1 MADNEKKVE
10 EAETVETETV
20 AKEAPAE
27 AASQPKAETADA
39 GEGAEEAPAQA
50 TSAPKAEKK
59 AVKAEKSEKAEKP
72 QKVSKPENYTPRLK
86 SDYDD
91 RIVPAMIERFGYKN
105 RLQVPRLDKIV
116 INMGVGEATQDKK
129 KVETAAAEMERI
141 AGQKPVITKAKKSI
155 AQFKLR
161 EGMPIGVKVT
171 LRRDRMFEF
180 LDRLVT
186 IALPRVRDFR
196 GLNPK
201 SFDGRGNYAL
211 GLKEQIIFPEIN
223 YDQIDKVRGMDVI
236 VTTTAKTDD
245 EARELLRL
253 FNFPF
258 PVEEQR
264 QAA

>member
-1 MADNEKKVE
+1 M
-10 EAETVETETV
+10 
-20 AKEAPAE
+20 AE
-27 AASQPKAETADA
+27 AKYVARLRAEFD
-39 GEGAEEAPAQA
+39 
-50 TSAPKAEKK
+50 EK
-59 AVKAEKSEKAEKP
+59 
-72 QKVSKPENYTPRLK
+72 
-86 SDYDD
+86 
-91 RIVPAMIERFGYKN
+91 IVPAMIEKFGYKN
-105 RLQVPRLDKIV
+105 RMEVPRLDKIV

-129 KVETAAAEMERI
+129 KVETAAQEMELI

-171 LRRDRMFEF
+171 LRRERMYEF

-201 SFDGRGNYAL
+201 SFDGRGNYAM
-211 GLKEQIIFPEIN
+211 GLKEQLVFPEIN
-223 YDQIDKVRGMDVI
+223 YDRIEKVRGMDII

-258 PVEEQR
+258 PREEDQKE
-264 QAA
+264 AA